1 MSTNMRILVLSAH
14 PDDET
19 FGMGGTIKKYSDQ
32 GAEIDIFVISDGA
45 SAQYVD
51 KKMIEV
57 RKESCLNAG
66 KKLGVKN
73 FEFLDFPDGKLDT
86 IPTLD
91 ITKKIE
97 EKISTI
103 KPQIIFTTPNNDGH
117 QDHKKVHDCTLIA
130 SRPKTHKIEKI
141 IQYELLSTNR
151 TSFSPNFFVDI
162 STQFESKIEAIN
174 EYNSEIEDYP
184 HVRSIKAIETLANI
198 RGIESGMNKA
208 EAFKIM
214 RSYMT

>member
-1 MSTNMRILVLSAH
+1 MRILVLSAH

-19 FGMGGTIKKYSDQ
+19 FGMGGTIKKYADQ

-66 KKLGVKN
+66 KKLGIKN

-86 IPTLD
+86 ISTLE
-91 ITKKIE
+91 ITQKIE
-97 EKISTI
+97 EKLSNI
-103 KPQIIFTTPNNDGH
+103 KPQIVFITPNNDGH
-117 QDHKKVHDCTLIA
+117 QDHKKVHDCALIA

-162 STQFESKIEAIN
+162 SNEFESKIDAIK
-174 EYNSEIEDYP
+174 EYNSEIEDFP
-184 HVRSIKAIETLANI
+184 HVRSIKAIESLANV
-198 RGIESGMNKA
+198 RGVESGLGKA
-208 EAFKIM
+208 EAFKII
-214 RSYMT
+214 RSYMK

>member
-1 MSTNMRILVLSAH
+1 MRILVLSAH

-19 FGMGGTIKKYSDQ
+19 FGMGGTIKKYADQ

-66 KKLGVKN
+66 KKLGIKN
-73 FEFLDFPDGKLDT
+73 FKFLDFPDGKLDT
-86 IPTLD
+86 ISTLE
-91 ITKKIE
+91 ITQKIE
-97 EKISTI
+97 EKLSNI
-103 KPQIIFTTPNNDGH
+103 KPQIVFITPNNDGH
-117 QDHKKVHDCTLIA
+117 QDHKKVHDCALIA

-162 STQFESKIEAIN
+162 SNEFESKIDAIK
-174 EYNSEIEDYP
+174 EYNSEIEDFP
-184 HVRSIKAIETLANI
+184 HVRSIKAIESLANV
-198 RGIESGMNKA
+198 RGVESGLGKA
-208 EAFKIM
+208 EAFKII
-214 RSYMT
+214 RSYMK

>member
-1 MSTNMRILVLSAH
+1 MNRWI
-14 PDDET
+14 
-19 FGMGGTIKKYSDQ
+19 
-32 GAEIDIFVISDGA
+32 
-45 SAQYVD
+45 
-51 KKMIEV
+51 
-57 RKESCLNAG
+57 
-66 KKLGVKN
+66 
-73 FEFLDFPDGKLDT
+73 
-86 IPTLD
+86 
-91 ITKKIE
+91 
-97 EKISTI
+97 
-103 KPQIIFTTPNNDGH
+103 
-117 QDHKKVHDCTLIA
+117 IA